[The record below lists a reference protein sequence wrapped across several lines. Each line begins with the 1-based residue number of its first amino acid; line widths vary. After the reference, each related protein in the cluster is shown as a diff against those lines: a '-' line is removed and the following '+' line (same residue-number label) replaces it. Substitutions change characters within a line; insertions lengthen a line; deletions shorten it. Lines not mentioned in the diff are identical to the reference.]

1 MAAVCEV
8 CGKKPLVGHE
18 CEPLAP
24 PHQAPLEP
32 QHPTRARPRRTG
44 RPSVSMPARAASSPA
59 RSRRSCTSPRP
70 LPVPPAAHPSTTT
83 AVAARRPPLRVPR
96 SVLRPPRKV
105 CIATATGVVVLRA
118 PQLRLA
124 HPIVANPRSSMRGSP
139 SVQGVVK
146 SYDPGSGDGIL
157 VRDTDLSEVDLAADA
172 LSGSVFRLLRQGQR
186 VIFDLNGEG
195 QATHLRL
202 GSEVD
207 MGTPG
212 LDPERGAPPGVD
224 AASD

>member
-1 MAAVCEV
+1 M
-8 CGKKPLVGHE
+8 
-18 CEPLAP
+18 
-24 PHQAPLEP
+24 
-32 QHPTRARPRRTG
+32 
-44 RPSVSMPARAASSPA
+44 
-59 RSRRSCTSPRP
+59 
-70 LPVPPAAHPSTTT
+70 
-83 AVAARRPPLRVPR
+83 
-96 SVLRPPRKV
+96 
-105 CIATATGVVVLRA
+105 
-118 PQLRLA
+118 
-124 HPIVANPRSSMRGSP
+124 
-139 SVQGVVK
+139 QGVVK

-157 VRDTDLSEVDLAADA
+157 VRDTDLTEVDLAADA